1 LSYDGIVKR
10 RRRQL
15 GISLYSKI
23 PEEVSNAESG
33 LYPPSKILPELCSI
47 PRDFDRSPRGLVRL
61 HPDDVL
67 EATGGADQLRRDALA
82 DGAQERYGCTD
93 GRHKQH
99 VGALGEVAVARAL
112 GVPWEKK
119 SRSYGSA
126 RDVAGWE
133 VRTRQGLLCLC
144 LQPEEKDLLAPF
156 LLVQVI
162 HWPHLVNVAGWIWGV
177 DGHQDP
183 WYGLKQ
189 SGDGLYWVPADRLH
203 DQSFIH
209 PSRRHEFEGGPR
221 AEPGQKYQ
229 PEEAPCQPTRPSST
243 RSVSTT

>member
-1 LSYDGIVKR
+1 MPLSSYSRILKAR
-10 RRRQL
+10 FKQL
-15 GISLYSKI
+15 GLSIYSSL
-23 PEEVSNAESG
+23 PEEVPQAEAE
-33 LYPPSKILPELCSI
+33 LYAPSKLVPGAAGI
-47 PRDFDRSPRGLVRL
+47 PRSFESPPCGIIRL

-67 EATGGADQLRRDALA
+67 EAIGGADQLRKDALA
-82 DGAQERYGCTD
+82 DGAQERFGCTD
-93 GRHKQH
+93 GRHKQR

-119 SRSYGSA
+119 SRSYGSV

-133 VRTRQGLLCLC
+133 VRTRQGLDCLC
-144 LQPEEKDLLAPF
+144 LQPTEKDLLAPF
-156 LLVQVI
+156 MLVQVI
-162 HWPHLVNVAGWIWGV
+162 FWPHLVNLAGWIWGV

-209 PSRRHEFEGGPR
+209 PSRRHEFKGGPR
-221 AEPGQKYQ
+221 AEPGRKYQ
-229 PEEAPCQPTRPSST
+229 PEEVPCLST
-243 RSVSTT
+243 K